1 VTVSAKV
8 AMAMKKSSWIRRMFE
23 EGEEL
28 KREVGDENV
37 FDFSL
42 GNPMMEPPLE
52 FKQRLSDVAHERK
65 PQQHKYASSSGV
77 YEARASIAEFRTKE
91 TGLPFKPDHIVMTC
105 GAAGGYNVALKAI
118 LDPGDEVIVFVPYFP
133 EYLSYIDNHGGT
145 KVAVETDD
153 EFGIDFEK
161 LEAAIS
167 VRTKAVIINSP
178 NNPTGRVYDEPM
190 IRALGE
196 LLAAKQKQYGR
207 QIFLLA
213 DEPYRAIVYNG
224 TELPKVFDHYKNSI
238 VITSHSK
245 DLGLPG
251 ERIGYIAMRPGI
263 EGLDQLRQAMLFA
276 SYALGFVGAPS
287 IMQRVVASLQGVSVD
302 VSAYRR
308 KRDILCSGLEKMG
321 YQFHKP
327 EGAFYLFPKTPIPD
341 DVAFVRELVK
351 EYVLTV
357 PGSGFGRPGH
367 IRISY
372 CVEDKTIQR
381 ALPAFERV
389 AGKYGLLT

>member
-1 VTVSAKV
+1 MTISAKV

-28 KREVGDENV
+28 KREVGDDNV

-42 GNPMMEPPLE
+42 GNPMMEPPPA
-52 FKQRLSDVAHERK
+52 FKQRLLEVARRQT
-65 PQQHKYASSSGV
+65 PRQHTYGPSGGI
-77 YEARASIAEFRTKE
+77 YEARAAIAAFRSKE
-91 TGLPFKPDHIVMTC
+91 TGLPFTHEHIVMTC

-118 LDPGDEVIVFVPYFP
+118 LDPGDEVIIFVPYFP
-133 EYLSYIDNHGGT
+133 EYLAYIDNHAGI

-153 EFGIDFEK
+153 EFGIDFRN
-161 LEAAIS
+161 LESAIS
-167 VRTKAVIINSP
+167 LRTKAVIINSP
-178 NNPTGRVYDEPM
+178 NNPTGRVYTERM
-190 IRALGE
+190 IHTLGE
-196 LLAAKQKQYGR
+196 LLNAKQKEFGHEIY
-207 QIFLLA
+207 LLA

-224 TELPKVFDHYKNSI
+224 IQLPQVFDYYRNSI

-251 ERIGYIAMRPGI
+251 ERIGHIAMRPEI
-263 EGLDQLRQAMLFA
+263 DEFAELREAMLFA
-276 SYALGFVGAPS
+276 SYALGFVSAPG
-287 IMQRVVASLQGVSVD
+287 ILQRVIAPLQGVSVD
-302 VSAYRR
+302 VKAYMR
-308 KRDILCSGLEKMG
+308 KRDMLCDGLAAAG
-321 YQFHKP
+321 YKFHKP

-372 CVEDKTIQR
+372 CVEDKTIER
-381 ALPAFERV
+381 ALPAFARV
-389 AGKYGLLT
+389 AKRHGTKP